1 KSYYSENQT
10 QIGAVASEL
19 SRKSPPPFIAHFAE
33 IEVDT
38 ETGRVTVLRYVA
50 AIDCGTPI
58 NPKLVVGQVEGA
70 LVNGL
75 GYALSEQYIF
85 NDKGKMMN
93 PSFGNY
99 KIMTTIDLP
108 DIETIIVPTYEPSG
122 PWGAKS
128 IAEVNISGP
137 MPCLSNAIYDAIG
150 IRISEPPFSP
160 DRVIKALQSKN
171 QV

>member
-1 KSYYSENQT
+1 
-10 QIGAVASEL
+10 
-19 SRKSPPPFIAHFAE
+19 
-33 IEVDT
+33 
-38 ETGRVTVLRYVA
+38 
-50 AIDCGTPI
+50 
-58 NPKLVVGQVEGA
+58 
-70 LVNGL
+70 
-75 GYALSEQYIF
+75 
-85 NDKGKMMN
+85 MMN

-137 MPCLSNAIYDAIG
+137 TPCLSNAIYDAIG

-171 QV
+171 KV